1 MSTAT
6 DMLDLYIAA
15 EKKVLTGKVFTLNGR
30 SLTRENLSEIRVGRT
45 EWQGRVNAENASSQ
59 GGSSLYSLVDFSQ

>member
-6 DMLDLYIAA
+6 DMLALYIAA

-30 SLTRENLSEIRVGRT
+30 SLTRENLAEIRKGRT
-45 EWQGRVNAENASSQ
+45 EWQSRVNSETSASQ
-59 GGSSLYSLVDFSQ
+59 GGSSLYSLVDFS